1 MSITGQ
7 LVSSSPTQNLKRLLI
22 SQVTK
27 ILQESSE
34 ILRTSDT
41 LISAEDQLSIL
52 SIHRRCIS
60 RCNNRCK
67 SATVLTNLLLND
79 LYLKKKIP
87 KKKGCASMTMT
98 TASKIGE
105 PAKKLLNSL
114 KIVDREST
122 LPQGEIFCRTKCKGL
137 EQCQYGDGGRGYEPT
152 TAYYDF
158 DGKPIPYTIYTKCKY
173 KVLAERRDEQDR
185 LFRMSGLPMKF
196 RDIKLNDVDAEEEDK
211 INAAGFILGKI
222 EQLSTDDITI
232 GIAIGN
238 ELVNRRI
245 DVKYVT
251 ISEMLT
257 DLRYDNEEYG
267 KNLVKYLNAEVLI
280 INEQVAWRKTEY
292 NMEQIEM
299 IMERRER
306 VRKRTLR
313 IYKNGRV
320 DRI

>member
-1 MSITGQ
+1 
-7 LVSSSPTQNLKRLLI
+7 
-22 SQVTK
+22 
-27 ILQESSE
+27 
-34 ILRTSDT
+34 
-41 LISAEDQLSIL
+41 
-52 SIHRRCIS
+52 
-60 RCNNRCK
+60 
-67 SATVLTNLLLND
+67 
-79 LYLKKKIP
+79 
-87 KKKGCASMTMT
+87 MTMT
-98 TASKIGE
+98 TVSKIGE

-122 LPQGEIFCRTKCKGL
+122 LPQGEIFCQTKCKGL

-158 DGKPIPYTIYTKCKY
+158 DGKPIPYVIYTKCKF

-185 LFRMSGLPMKF
+185 LFMKSGLPVKF
-196 RDIKLNDVDAEEEDK
+196 RDIKIVDVDAEENDK
-211 INAAGFILGKI
+211 INAAGFVIGKI
-222 EQLSTDDITI
+222 EQLSTDDMAL

-257 DLRYDNEEYG
+257 DLRYDNEEYA
-267 KNLVKYLNAEVLI
+267 KKLTKYLNIEVLI
-280 INEQVAWRKTEY
+280 INERVAWRRTEY
-292 NMEQIEM
+292 NLEQIEM
-299 IMERRER
+299 IIERRER
-306 VRKRTLR
+306 VSKRTLR